1 MEECVLFRDLW
12 PVIVGVSCRARVEI
26 TMEGDQSNSY
36 RIGGYSMRRILS
48 VFLISVLFGLAPGI
62 SAQGPPA
69 DTGPAG
75 EQESGFTLGQNYP
88 NPFNPETRIPFDLLE
103 VLFTDGATAVVSVR
117 IYNVLQQFIA
127 SPVALS
133 HPSGRVPLV
142 DLEYMTPGRY
152 EAYWDGLDQSGRE
165 VASGIYF
172 VQLTVNGVTAVMRM
186 YVAK

>member
-1 MEECVLFRDLW
+1 
-12 PVIVGVSCRARVEI
+12 
-26 TMEGDQSNSY
+26 
-36 RIGGYSMRRILS
+36 MRRTLS
-48 VFLISVLFGLAPGI
+48 VFLLSVLFGLAPGI
-62 SAQGPPA
+62 SAQGPPG
-69 DTGPAG
+69 DTDPAV

-103 VLFTDGATAVVSVR
+103 VLFTDGGTAVVSVR
-117 IYNVLQQFIA
+117 IYNVLQQFVA
-127 SPVALS
+127 SPTALS
-133 HPSGRVPLV
+133 HPSGRAPLV
-142 DLEYMTPGRY
+142 DLEYTTPGRY